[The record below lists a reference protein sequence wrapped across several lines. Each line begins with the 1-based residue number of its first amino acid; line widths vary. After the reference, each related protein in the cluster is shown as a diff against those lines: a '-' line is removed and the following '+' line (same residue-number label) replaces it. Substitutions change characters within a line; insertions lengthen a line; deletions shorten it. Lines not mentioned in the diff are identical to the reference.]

1 MKALTTL
8 FLTAM
13 LAAFTLSTALAG
25 TDSKSGMMGS
35 MDKDSGMD
43 MQKMMND
50 PKMRERMQKHVDMM
64 QAMLDSEGLSKEE
77 MQEMMDNPEMQSMMK
92 SMMKKHKKC
101 SKMMKDGMEG
111 MNAGMEGESSMDS
124 DGSHEEHHAD

>member
-1 MKALTTL
+1 MEQFMKALTTL

-13 LAAFTLSTALAG
+13 LAAFTLSTALAE
-25 TDSKSGMMGS
+25 TDSSSGMMES

-50 PKMRERMQKHVDMM
+50 PKMKERMQKHVDMM
-64 QAMLDSEGLSKEE
+64 QAMLDSEGLSKKE
-77 MQEMMDNPEMQSMMK
+77 MQKMMDDPEMQSMMK

-101 SKMMKDGMEG
+101 SKMMKG
-111 MNAGMEGESSMDS
+111 GMEGESSMGS

>member
-13 LAAFTLSTALAG
+13 LAAFTLSTALAK
-25 TDSKSGMMGS
+25 TDSSSGMMES

-50 PKMRERMQKHVDMM
+50 PKMKERMQKHVDMM
-64 QAMLDSEGLSKEE
+64 QAMLDSEGLSKQE
-77 MQEMMDNPEMQSMMK
+77 MQKMMDNPEMQSMMK

-101 SKMMKDGMEG
+101 SEMMEGGMEG
-111 MNAGMEGESSMDS
+111 GMEGESSMGS
-124 DGSHEEHHAD
+124 DGSHEEHHAG